1 MSTLPPTPSYNPHIP
16 IITSEGGS
24 PAAYKDPNSPESLM
38 KKTTLLKAQ
47 TAVDTTY
54 DVDLNTVSEPFRGR
68 GGIKPFKIN
77 NSYASYYLFVIL
89 VALLYF
95 KKSLGKFVKISYSY
109 LRRIFQN
116 GARRISSS
124 T

>member
-47 TAVDTTY
+47 AAVDTAY
-54 DVDLNTVSEPFRGR
+54 DVDLNKVAESFRGR
-68 GGIKPFKIN
+68 GGIKPFKTN
-77 NSYASYYLFVIL
+77 NSYVSYFLFVIL

-95 KKSLGKFVKISYSY
+95 KKSIGKFVKISYSY

>member
-47 TAVDTTY
+47 TAVDTAY
-54 DVDLNTVSEPFRGR
+54 DVDLNTVSEPFRG
-68 GGIKPFKIN
+68 KQPFKRN
-77 NSYASYYLFVIL
+77 NSYVSYFLFVIL

-95 KKSLGKFVKISYSY
+95 KKSIGKFVKISYSY

>member
-16 IITSEGGS
+16 IVTSEGGS

-47 TAVDTTY
+47 TAVDSTY
-54 DVDLNTVSEPFRGR
+54 DVDLNKVSEAFRGFR
-68 GGIKPFKIN
+68 RN
-77 NSYASYYLFVIL
+77 NSYASYFLFVII
-89 VALLYF
+89 VAVLYF
-95 KKSLGKFVKISYSY
+95 KKSVGKFVKISYSY

>member
-54 DVDLNTVSEPFRGR
+54 DVDLNKVTESFKASMRPFNR
-68 GGIKPFKIN
+68 N
-77 NSYASYYLFVIL
+77 HSYLHYFLLVIL
-89 VALLYF
+89 VTVFYF
-95 KKSLGKFVKISYSY
+95 KKSLGKFVKTSYSY

>member
-38 KKTTLLKAQ
+38 QKTTLLKAQ
-47 TAVDTTY
+47 TAVDTAY
-54 DVDLNTVSEPFRGR
+54 DVDVNKISESFRGR
-68 GGIKPFKIN
+68 GIKPFKIN
-77 NSYASYYLFVIL
+77 NSYASYFLFVII
-89 VALLYF
+89 VAVLYF

>member
-54 DVDLNTVSEPFRGR
+54 DGDVNKIAESFRGR
-68 GGIKPFKIN
+68 GIKPFKTN
-77 NSYASYYLFVIL
+77 NSYVSYFLFVII
-89 VALLYF
+89 VAVLYF